1 MNEQTESKFEYV
13 GFWARVGATLIDTI
27 IILMISAPLMYMFYG
42 DSYLYSD
49 DFVLGFV
56 DVIVNYIFPLVAVLI
71 FWTYKSA
78 TPGKMAI
85 KAIIVDADTGK
96 RPTTKQYIIRY
107 FGYFGYFISI
117 LPLCL
122 GLMWVGWDS
131 KKQGWHDKL
140 AKTVVIRPQNRRVES
155 VKFNL

>member
-27 IILMISAPLMYMFYG
+27 ILLMISAPLMYMFYG

-107 FGYFGYFISI
+107 FGYFISI

-140 AKTVVIRPQNRRVES
+140 AKTVVIRPQNRGVES
-155 VKFNL
+155 VKFNV

>member
-107 FGYFGYFISI
+107 FGYFISI

-140 AKTVVIRPQNRRVES
+140 AKTVVIRPQNRGVES
-155 VKFNL
+155 VKFNV

>member
-1 MNEQTESKFEYV
+1 MNVQKESKFEYV
-13 GFWARVGATLIDTI
+13 GFWSRVGATLIDTI
-27 IILMISAPLMYMFYG
+27 IIVMISAPLMYMFYG

-56 DVIVNYIFPLVAVLI
+56 DVIMNYIFPLVAVII

-107 FGYFGYFISI
+107 FGYFISTI
-117 LPLCL
+117 PLCL
-122 GLMWVGWDS
+122 GLMWVGWDN
-131 KKQGWHDKL
+131 KKQGWHDKI
-140 AKTVVIRPQNRRVES
+140 AKTVVIRPQNRGVEC
-155 VKFNL
+155 VKFNV

>member
-42 DSYLYSD
+42 DLYLYSD

-85 KAIIVDADTGK
+85 KAIIVDADTGN

-107 FGYFGYFISI
+107 FGYFISI
-117 LPLCL
+117 FPLCL

-140 AKTVVIRPQNRRVES
+140 AKTVVIRPQNRGVES
-155 VKFNL
+155 VKFNV

>member
-49 DFVLGFV
+49 DFVLGFA

-107 FGYFGYFISI
+107 FGYFISI

-140 AKTVVIRPQNRRVES
+140 AKTVVIRPQNRGVES
-155 VKFNL
+155 VKFNV

>member
-42 DSYLYSD
+42 DLYLYSD

-107 FGYFGYFISI
+107 FGYFISI
-117 LPLCL
+117 FPLCL